1 MLHDQPFLL
10 KPPLD
15 LAAARKRFG
24 KPLAVLFEQKDC
36 AARDELHRDGF
47 HNKAVRVLIDKF
59 AFARVEIFGTER
71 VVTPHGKALF
81 AAQWSHELGV
91 AYTPT
96 IVFFDTAGSEVF

>member
-1 MLHDQPFLL
+1 VLHDQPFLL

-36 AARDELHRDGF
+36 A
-47 HNKAVRVLIDKF
+47 
-59 AFARVEIFGTER
+59 ARVEIFGTER